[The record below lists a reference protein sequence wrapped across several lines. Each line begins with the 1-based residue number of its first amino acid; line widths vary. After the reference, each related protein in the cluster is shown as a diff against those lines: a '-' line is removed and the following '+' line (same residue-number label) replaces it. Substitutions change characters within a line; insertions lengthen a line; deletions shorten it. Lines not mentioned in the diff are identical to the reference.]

1 MLAFS
6 ILVLIGG
13 HLARQARNK
22 LPSFDIADDVVT
34 VWFIK
39 ATFSVVGM
47 LAIPIA
53 VPYLLMLF
61 IWPPWLR
68 EEFPERPWITNSA
81 TSDAEARLAWRM
93 HFRIVT
99 RGKNPS
105 LVASNCRELWTLC
118 ESICLKHYTIEVV
131 TDNRIECASR
141 SGAPV
146 DEVVVPD
153 SYVSQKFTKWKA
165 RALQYALETVS
176 AGKEDW
182 VVHLD
187 EETKVDERCITGIW
201 LHAERE
207 REAVQNGERKY
218 PDLGQGA
225 ILYGK
230 EKHGPMENWF
240 TTLADS
246 IRVSDD
252 FGSFRCSFLLRDKF
266 TVGMKGSFVV
276 MQQSV
281 GEIISWDVGPKLS
294 LTEDAAFNMI
304 AHGKYNIGTAWIDA
318 FMYEQSPFSIKD
330 LMRQRERWYTGLCMC
345 VMANETSS
353 RKAFAVPFKLACW
366 TLTPMTVL
374 AWFMALFT
382 NTIPLSIEYPLFIYT
397 LGFLMTFSPEDGWR
411 RFLKLLC
418 LQWAAMPLFQI
429 IEMLAVL
436 AAVRES
442 WSGKWGKEFHIVEKE
457 STQAK
462 LVERATDKQVDQM
475 KVALLA
481 A

>member
-1 MLAFS
+1 MFAFG
-6 ILVLIGG
+6 ICVLIGG
-13 HLARQARNK
+13 QLARHGRNEY
-22 LPSFDIADDVVT
+22 PSLDIADMRFLL
-34 VWFIK
+34 WYIK
-39 ATFSVVGM
+39 GSFSVIG
-47 LAIPIA
+47 LFALPLA
-53 VPYLLMLF
+53 VPYLLTLF

-81 TSDAEARLAWRM
+81 SSDAEARPVWRM

-105 LVASNCRELWTLC
+105 LVSDNSRELWNLF
-118 ESICLKHYTIEVV
+118 ESIGLKHYTIEVV
-131 TDNRIECASR
+131 TDNLIECASR

-146 DEVVVPD
+146 DEIVVPEN
-153 SYVSQKFTKWKA
+153 YVSKNCTKWKA

-182 VVHLD
+182 IVHLD

-207 REAVQNGERKY
+207 REAVRNGERKY
-218 PDLGQGA
+218 PDMGQGA

-246 IRVSDD
+246 ARVSDD